1 MLTDTPAALSLKPR
15 ILIADDSRIVRATL
29 IKHIEGMFEFRE
41 ALDGEQAWEA
51 ILIDPSIR
59 VVISDLTMP
68 KLDGYGLLKRIRAS
82 KISRIRNMPVVVV
95 SGSDEQ
101 AERDRAKAAGA
112 TDLITKG
119 IGTGQLLSRL
129 DILSKLVSTQ
139 NEFERG
145 LEALVHSRDAGDH
158 VELPSPQEWSQ
169 RAEEMRSSAVR
180 QNRNFVILNACIGL
194 KHPELDGYP
203 ASPPI
208 SVINAIGQLLH
219 RTVRQTDSV
228 ARTGENEFTIATG
241 SIHFDSA
248 RNFAERVCRAIAN
261 ANLVKDGQMALIAS
275 CGVVSI
281 SECSSANSAGM
292 LDEMRQIARDRASL
306 GLQNG
311 ITGVI
316 GAEEET
322 LLKQGASLPGIVT
335 AQTAAGAAIAP
346 EVQDKAADLA
356 VDLATL
362 LRWIKE
368 GKDEQ
373 VLLHVNKLS
382 AELQPLLDLLLSRQ
396 KAGTP

>member
-41 ALDGEQAWEA
+41 ALDGEQAWEML
-51 ILIDPSIR
+51 LIDPSIR

-68 KLDGYGLLKRIRAS
+68 KLDGYGLLQRVRAS

-119 IGTGQLLSRL
+119 IGTAQLLSRL

-145 LEALVHSRDAGDH
+145 LEALVNSSDAGDH
-158 VELPSPQEWSQ
+158 VELPSPQEWAV
-169 RAEEMRSSAVR
+169 RAEEMRSNAAR
-180 QNRNFVILNACIGL
+180 QNRNFVVLNACIGL

-203 ASPPI
+203 ASPPL

-219 RTVRQTDSV
+219 RTVRQTDCV

-261 ANLVKDGQMALIAS
+261 ANLVGDGQLDLIAS

-281 SECSSANSAGM
+281 AECESVTSGM
-292 LDEMRQIARDRASL
+292 LDDMRQLARERALL
-306 GLQNG
+306 GLQKG
-311 ITGVI
+311 VTGVI
-316 GAEEET
+316 GKDEEL
-322 LLKQGASLPGIVT
+322 LLKQGESLL
-335 AQTAAGAAIAP
+335 AQSLV
-346 EVQDKAADLA
+346 EQQEKAADLA

-368 GKDEQ
+368 GKQEQ
-373 VLLHVNKLS
+373 VLLHINKLS
-382 AELQPLLDLLLSRQ
+382 VELQPLLDLLLSRH
-396 KAGTP
+396 KAGES